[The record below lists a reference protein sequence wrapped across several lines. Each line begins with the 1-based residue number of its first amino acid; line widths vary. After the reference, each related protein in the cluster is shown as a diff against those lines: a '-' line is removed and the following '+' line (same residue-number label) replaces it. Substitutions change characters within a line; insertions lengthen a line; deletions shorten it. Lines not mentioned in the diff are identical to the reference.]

1 MSQQMYPQ
9 DNEYRGY
16 EANAYTDRPEGQPQS
31 SQTYQP
37 PSYDMSAQKIG
48 QTNFT
53 SRGISSGQRL
63 ALGIVSVAIFVPIS
77 AILLSG
83 DYGPDPISTVARL
96 IGLGIISLAII
107 IINVAFNWHRS

>member
-9 DNEYRGY
+9 DDEYRGY
-16 EANAYTDRPEGQPQS
+16 QANAYTDQPASEPQS

-37 PSYDMSAQKIG
+37 PNYDMNAQKIG
-48 QTNFT
+48 QTHFT
-53 SRGISSGQRL
+53 SKGVSSGQRL
-63 ALGIVSVAIFVPIS
+63 ALGIVSVVMFVPIS

-83 DYGPDPISTVARL
+83 GYDTNPISTIARL

-107 IINVAFNWHRS
+107 VINVAFNWRRS

>member
-1 MSQQMYPQ
+1 MPQQMYPQ
-9 DNEYRGY
+9 DDEYRGY
-16 EANAYTDRPEGQPQS
+16 QANAYTDQPASEPQS

-48 QTNFT
+48 QTHFI
-53 SRGISSGQRL
+53 SKGVSSGQRL
-63 ALGIVSVAIFVPIS
+63 ALGIVSVGVFVPIS

-83 DYGPDPISTVARL
+83 GDDLSPISTIARL

-107 IINVAFNWHRS
+107 IINVAFNWRRS